1 MVFIFRGGRFKLHI
15 PDGFL
20 DAKTLISSAVI
31 SAGAIGYAVKQTKK
45 TLNERQVP
53 MLGVMAAFIFAAQ
66 MVNFPIAGGTSGHLI
81 GATLA
86 AISFGPW
93 ASILIMTS
101 VLLIQGFM
109 FQDGGISA
117 LGGNI
122 LIMAVV
128 ASLVGYGVYKI
139 LAGTQASRTRVLIST
154 FIAGWSSTFAASLL
168 ATLLI
173 AVSGTV
179 PLNIALAAMAGW
191 HSLIGIGEGLI
202 TSFVVAYLAKVK
214 PDMVKHYATNVL
226 PNTMKA

>member
-1 MVFIFRGGRFKLHI
+1 MHI

-20 DAKTLISSAVI
+20 DVKTAISSAVI
-31 SAGAIGYAVKQTKK
+31 SAGAIGYSIKQTKN

-86 AISFGPW
+86 SITFGPW

-101 VLLIQGFM
+101 VLLIQGFV

-122 LIMAVV
+122 LLMAVV
-128 ASLVGYGVYKI
+128 ASLVGYGVYKL
-139 LAGTQASRTRVLIST
+139 LAGTQASRTRILIST
-154 FIAGWSSTFAASLL
+154 FIAGWTSTFTASLA

-173 AVSGTV
+173 SISGTV
-179 PLNIALAAMAGW
+179 PLNIAFPAMAGW

-214 PDMVKHYATNVL
+214 PDMVKHYATNIL